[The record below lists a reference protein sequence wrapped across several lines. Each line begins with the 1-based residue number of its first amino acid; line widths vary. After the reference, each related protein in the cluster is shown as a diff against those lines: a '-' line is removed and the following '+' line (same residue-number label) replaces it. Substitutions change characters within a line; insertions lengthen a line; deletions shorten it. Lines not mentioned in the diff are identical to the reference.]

1 MPKKLSTSTKASSRY
16 NNDCSAK
23 GIVSNFNKI
32 RKGYQA
38 YLNRLKHLRLC
49 YY

>member
-23 GIVSNFNKI
+23 VIASNFNKI
-32 RKGYQA
+32 RKDA
-38 YLNRLKHLRLC
+38 AVRKRFVNTENDN
-49 YY
+49 